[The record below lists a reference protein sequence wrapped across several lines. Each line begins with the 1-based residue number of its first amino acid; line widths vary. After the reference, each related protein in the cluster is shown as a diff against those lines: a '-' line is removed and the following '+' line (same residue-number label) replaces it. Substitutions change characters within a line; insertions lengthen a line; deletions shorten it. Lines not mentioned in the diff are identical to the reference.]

1 MEDVILKHF
10 LGELMGEKAP
20 GPTPSFSVIHVIRA
34 LELLGEK
41 PIGRKRL
48 SRNLALGEGATR
60 TLIERLRS
68 LSLIV
73 VDRKGCA
80 FSKKG
85 RKLWNNLHATIPRK
99 IALKESSLTLAPF
112 NVAILVK
119 NGSSNVRFGLEQRDA
134 ALLAGSKGATTLTL
148 KDGRLT
154 VPPDYRDLIKDFPQI
169 HRRLVDSL
177 KPEEDDAI
185 VIGSADTL
193 EKAEFGALAAA
204 ITLLNRS

>member
-1 MEDVILKHF
+1 MLLKY
-10 LGELMGEKAP
+10 LLRELIGEKAP
-20 GPTPSFSVIHVIRA
+20 GPTPSFSVVHVIRA

-41 PIGRKRL
+41 PIGRNRL
-48 SRNLALGEGATR
+48 SQKLTLGEGATR

-80 FSKKG
+80 FSRKG
-85 RKLWNNLHATIPRK
+85 RKLWSTLHATIPRK
-99 IALKESSLTLAPF
+99 TVLKESGLTLAPF

-119 NGSSNVRFGLEQRDA
+119 DGSSNVRFGIEQRDA
-134 ALLAGSKGATTLTL
+134 ALLAGAKGATTLIS
-148 KDGRLT
+148 KNGRLT
-154 VPPDYRDLIKDFPQI
+154 IPPDCRDLIKDFPEI

-177 KPEEDDAI
+177 KPGENDAI

-204 ITLLNRS
+204 WTLLDRS

>member
-1 MEDVILKHF
+1 MKYL
-10 LGELMGEKAP
+10 LRELIGEKAP
-20 GPTPSFSVIHVIRA
+20 GPTPSFSVVHVIRA

-41 PIGRKRL
+41 PIGRNRL
-48 SRNLALGEGATR
+48 SQKLTLGEGATR

-80 FSKKG
+80 FSRKG
-85 RKLWNNLHATIPRK
+85 RKLWSTLHATIPQK
-99 IALKESSLTLAPF
+99 TVLKESGLTLAPF

-119 NGSSNVRFGLEQRDA
+119 DGSSNVRFGIEQRDA
-134 ALLAGSKGATTLTL
+134 ALLAGAKGATTLIS
-148 KDGRLT
+148 KNGRLT
-154 VPPDYRDLIKDFPQI
+154 IPPDCRDLIKDFPEI

-177 KPEEDDAI
+177 KPGENDAI

-204 ITLLNRS
+204 WTLLDRS